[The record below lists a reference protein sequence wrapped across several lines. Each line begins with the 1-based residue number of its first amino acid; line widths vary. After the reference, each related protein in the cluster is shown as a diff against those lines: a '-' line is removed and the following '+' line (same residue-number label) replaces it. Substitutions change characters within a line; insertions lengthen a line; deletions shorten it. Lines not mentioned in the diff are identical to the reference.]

1 MANNDRAPHWDD
13 LRQAML
19 DYWDDPARIDELR
32 LCLDRI
38 TYRGSIS
45 DYVRLFQGVEIQIP
59 ADAMSLDV
67 RKHKFLG
74 NLPAELVV
82 ELDQQSQSASDMESV
97 YLAARRWESF
107 CRVARGVDHFYPG
120 SSKNRRSRRD
130 APAPSV
136 SQNYHD
142 ADAPTPAPTTAPP
155 GPTTVRRDSRPR
167 GQRPPR
173 L

>member
-19 DYWDDPARIDELR
+19 DYWDDPARIDGLR

-59 ADAMSLDV
+59 ADAMALDV
-67 RKHKFLG
+67 RKHKFLE
-74 NLPAELVV
+74 NLPAELVM
-82 ELDQQSQSASDMESV
+82 ELGQESQSDMESV
-97 YLAARRWESF
+97 YLAARRWES
-107 CRVARGVDHFYPG
+107 CRRAARAVAHFP
-120 SSKNRRSRRD
+120 SSKNRRLRRD
-130 APAPSV
+130 APAPSIYY
-136 SQNYHD
+136 NHHD
-142 ADAPTPAPTTAPP
+142 ADAPTPAPTTAHP
-155 GPTTVRRDSRPR
+155 GPTTVRRDSRPP